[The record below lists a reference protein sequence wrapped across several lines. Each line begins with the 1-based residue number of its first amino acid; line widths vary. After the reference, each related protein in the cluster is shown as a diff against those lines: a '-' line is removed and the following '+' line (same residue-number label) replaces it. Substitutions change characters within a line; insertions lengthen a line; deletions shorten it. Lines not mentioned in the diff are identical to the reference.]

1 MRKLIISCALL
12 VFALKTFAQHKD
24 TQRITDSIVNEGK
37 ALFRSEWASW
47 YGSDIF
53 LAQCKQKRA
62 LVGGYISYETSTGL
76 NNVFFSK
83 GEAPVA
89 LATTSFGND
98 FNENNY
104 KLDTITRKLSAS
116 EKELISIRQAV
127 VKRIGTDTIF
137 KHFNKTN
144 LNPIPIIQNGI
155 KRVYVLTGPEETGI
169 VLFGN
174 DYLIYFDKKN
184 EMTGIK
190 RLHKNLIAIPYH
202 RATADSSKAERAAAH
217 SHLPETGD
225 FITATDICTLMLYE
239 KYTTWKQYY
248 VLSKNYVSIW
258 DCKKNELGEMTMEA
272 WKKISEDKAISHPI
286 HN

>member
-127 VKRIGTDTIF
+127 VKRIGTD
-137 KHFNKTN
+137 
-144 LNPIPIIQNGI
+144 
-155 KRVYVLTGPEETGI
+155 
-169 VLFGN
+169 
-174 DYLIYFDKKN
+174 
-184 EMTGIK
+184 
-190 RLHKNLIAIPYH
+190 
-202 RATADSSKAERAAAH
+202 
-217 SHLPETGD
+217 
-225 FITATDICTLMLYE
+225 
-239 KYTTWKQYY
+239 
-248 VLSKNYVSIW
+248 
-258 DCKKNELGEMTMEA
+258 
-272 WKKISEDKAISHPI
+272 
-286 HN
+286 